1 MIEIH
6 SHILP
11 GIDDGAQSKEESLEM
26 AFQAVE
32 QGITDIIA
40 TPHHGDGT
48 FETPPNIVRR
58 HVEALNEWYN
68 RNEVPVKVHAGQ
80 EIRVHAEL
88 MDDWEREQLLTLA
101 GSRYILIEL
110 PSSHVPSYMNDLI
123 HELRVR
129 GLVPVIAHPER
140 NKEIASSPGILGTWI
155 EHGALCQ
162 VTSHSLT
169 GYFGRKVQRLSLQLC
184 RDRMIHF
191 VSSDAHHYQQRAFA
205 LQAAIRSIERSLGW
219 EIVDRFRENGER
231 LLRNEAIEAGAPNR
245 ARRKRFFW

>member
-11 GIDDGAQSKEESLEM
+11 GIDDGAQSKDESLEM
-26 AFQAVE
+26 AIHAVE

-58 HVEALNEWYN
+58 NVEALNEWYS
-68 RNEVPVKVHAGQ
+68 RHSLPIKVHAGQ
-80 EIRVHAEL
+80 EIRIHADLLDE
-88 MDDWEREQLLTLA
+88 WEKQQLLTLA

-110 PSSHVPSYMNDLI
+110 PPSHVPSYLNDMI

-140 NKEIASSPGILGTWI
+140 NKEAIASPSLMSSWI
-155 EHGALCQ
+155 EQGALCQ
-162 VTSHSLT
+162 LTSHSLT
-169 GYFGRKVQRLSLQLC
+169 GYFGRKIQKLSLQLC
-184 RDRMIHF
+184 KSSMIHF
-191 VSSDAHHYQQRAFA
+191 VSSDAHHNQQRNFA
-205 LQAAIRSIERSLGW
+205 LEAAFRIIERSIGKDVVGRYIEYGARLLQNE
-219 EIVDRFRENGER
+219 EIVIDSPGKV
-231 LLRNEAIEAGAPNR
+231 
-245 ARRKRFFW
+245 RRKLFW